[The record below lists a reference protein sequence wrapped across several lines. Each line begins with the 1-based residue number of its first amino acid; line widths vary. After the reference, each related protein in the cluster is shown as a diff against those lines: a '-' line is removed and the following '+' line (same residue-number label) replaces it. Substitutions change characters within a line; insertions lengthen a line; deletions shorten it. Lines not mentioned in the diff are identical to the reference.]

1 MNDRF
6 LGDLETN
13 NSGVN
18 FNSLWKLNC
27 FVPTLNTSIVIPLP
41 KHCFLIQ
48 TELNMTPP
56 LKILIKCY
64 KFKNFCDHS
73 SSFAFLFKTA
83 CRVPPVLVLGTGGS
97 VVKNKPAVQET

>member
-27 FVPTLNTSIVIPLP
+27 FVPTLNTSIVLP
-41 KHCFLIQ
+41 TAKTLLSYP
-48 TELNMTPP
+48 ER
-56 LKILIKCY
+56 IKY
-64 KFKNFCDHS
+64 DFTS
-73 SSFAFLFKTA
+73 
-83 CRVPPVLVLGTGGS
+83 
-97 VVKNKPAVQET
+97 